1 MGTTISTLFAS
12 GAGGLPPAEPLD
24 LATLVLP
31 ASPNTSLAAPP
42 GAPGP
47 TPHRV
52 LPPFPVT
59 SPVLWAAVQQAAA
72 AQPRT
77 TLLAAWP
84 EHLQAQWVERSPLV
98 NFPDIMVVVLLPDGA
113 ATGLVLYSRSLFGHS
128 DLGVNAK
135 RVDRWIAA
143 IQSALPGG

>member
-1 MGTTISTLFAS
+1 MGTPITALFGR
-12 GAGGLPPAEPLD
+12 GANGLPPAEPLD
-24 LATLVLP
+24 LASLVLP
-31 ASPNTSLAAPP
+31 PSPNTCLAAPP

-47 TPHRV
+47 VPHRV
-52 LPPFPVT
+52 LPPFAATPAA
-59 SPVLWAAVQQAAA
+59 LWAAVQQAAG

-84 EHLQAQWVERSPLV
+84 EHLQAQWVERSAIM
-98 NFPDIMVVVLLPDGA
+98 NYPDIIVALLLPDGDR
-113 ATGLVLYSRSLFGHS
+113 TGLVLYSRSLFGWS

-143 IQSALPGG
+143 IESALPRG

>member
-1 MGTTISTLFAS
+1 
-12 GAGGLPPAEPLD
+12 
-24 LATLVLP
+24 
-31 ASPNTSLAAPP
+31 
-42 GAPGP
+42 
-47 TPHRV
+47 
-52 LPPFPVT
+52 
-59 SPVLWAAVQQAAA
+59 VLWAAVQQAAA

>member
-1 MGTTISTLFAS
+1 MGTSITALFAR

-31 ASPNTSLAAPP
+31 PSPNTALAAPP

-47 TPHRV
+47 TPTRV
-52 LPPFPVT
+52 LPPYPVAQGA
-59 SPVLWAAVQQAAA
+59 LWAAVQQAAA
-72 AQPRT
+72 EQPRT

-84 EHLQAQWVERSPLV
+84 EHLQAQWVERSALM
-98 NFPDIMVVVLLPDGA
+98 NYPDIITAILLPAGES
-113 ATGLVLYSRSLFGHS
+113 TGLVLYSRSLFGWS

-135 RVDRWIAA
+135 RLDRWIAA
-143 IQSALPGG
+143 IAGRVG